1 MKLAES
7 KRRLEQ
13 EIHPLSNEISRCIL
27 DFSSGVGFNSSQT
40 ESNSDTMKNELL
52 GNRELMGN
60 FTVGGSNLGT
70 DRTND
75 VVSTKALLMMLQM
88 KIEIIFLMLVQ
99 TKHSQ
104 QHYTRNKNNFNNA
117 IAASNLK

>member
-1 MKLAES
+1 MKLVES

-13 EIHPLSNEISRCIL
+13 EINPLSNEISRCIL

-40 ESNSDTMKNELL
+40 ESNSYTMKKELL
-52 GNRELMGN
+52 GNRELMRN

-75 VVSTKALLMMLQM
+75 VTKIISTMQ
-88 KIEIIFLMLVQ
+88 
-99 TKHSQ
+99 
-104 QHYTRNKNNFNNA
+104 
-117 IAASNLK
+117 

>member
-40 ESNSDTMKNELL
+40 ESNSDTMRNELL

-60 FTVGGSNLGT
+60 LTVGGSNLGT
-70 DRTND
+70 DRTSD
-75 VVSTKALLMMLQM
+75 VFSTTEDLLKETQ
-88 KIEIIFLMLVQ
+88 
-99 TKHSQ
+99 
-104 QHYTRNKNNFNNA
+104 A
-117 IAASNLK
+117 